1 MSGMCLLHKLGTGG
15 SRNDCLMFGIRLLE
29 KRIEKIEKRIVISN
43 SKQELHCG
51 NCGWRGDKSDLIDS
65 VNHPF
70 EFVFCPVCKL
80 EGQIS
85 EFTLEGQISGFTITP
100 GTAYNSVDVSAGKA
114 YLKGVADQAI
124 KDKEPEIK
132 TCFICE
138 NFYVDMGFICENF
151 RPEQTSDGRDWSW
164 DLGYKK
170 IGFWRKETTFLN
182 HKKLAENCESFKLQ
196 KIFMNEDT

>member
-65 VNHPF
+65 VSHPF

-85 EFTLEGQISGFTITP
+85 EFT
-100 GTAYNSVDVSAGKA
+100 SAGKA

-124 KDKEPEIK
+124 KDKKPEIK

-138 NFYVDMGFICENF
+138 NFYVDGGFICKNF
-151 RPEQTSDGRDWSW
+151 RPGHKTSDGRDWSW

-182 HKKLAENCESFKLQ
+182 HKKLAEKCESFNLQ
-196 KIFMNEDT
+196 NIFMNEDT